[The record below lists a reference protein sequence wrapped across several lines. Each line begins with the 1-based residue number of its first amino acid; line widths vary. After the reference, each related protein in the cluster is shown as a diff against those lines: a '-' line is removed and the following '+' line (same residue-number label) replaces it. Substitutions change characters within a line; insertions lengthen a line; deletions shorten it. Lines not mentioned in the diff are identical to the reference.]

1 MGKSRSATVLLAY
14 LLWASRQP
22 SSSATTTD
30 DANAATMPSGPLS
43 VIQALE
49 LLRQGRPIAEPNEG
63 FMQQLHMY
71 EDMACPTTE
80 EGLKRHKI
88 YRRWMNRRRVEE
100 SIRVMQA
107 PEMEHIVFEDDA
119 QAESLGSEARDD
131 RHAHMQEIA
140 PGLLAPDGTDR
151 TRALS
156 HPKMASSPQATI
168 KCRKCRHVLATT
180 PFILE
185 HQPPPH
191 RDPALDR
198 SIPIGETPLPS
209 SQCGHI
215 FLHPLSW
222 MKEVLGE
229 GLMEGRLTCPSKKCG
244 TNIGKFAWTGLRCS
258 CGGWVTPGF
267 ALIRT
272 KVDEAL
278 SKAPLQV
285 QGTDGESSPTTSLKA
300 ADAGRSEP
308 IAGGIRLP
316 PHMRGRGN
324 L

>member
-22 SSSATTTD
+22 SSSETTV
-30 DANAATMPSGPLS
+30 PSGPLS

-71 EDMACPTTE
+71 EDMGCPTTE
-80 EGLKRHKI
+80 DELTRHKI

-100 SIRVMQA
+100 SVRVMQA
-107 PEMEHIVFEDDA
+107 PEMEHIIFEDDV
-119 QAESLGSEARDD
+119 QAESIGSETQGD
-131 RHAHMQEIA
+131 RHVHMQEIA
-140 PGLLAPDGTDR
+140 PGLLAPDGSDR
-151 TRALS
+151 AKALS
-156 HPKMASSPQATI
+156 HTKMAMSPQATI

-185 HQPPPH
+185 HKPPPH
-191 RDPALDR
+191 KDPAFER
-198 SIPIGETPLPS
+198 TAPIGETPLPP

-229 GLMEGRLTCPSKKCG
+229 GSMEGRLVCPSKKCG

-272 KVDEAL
+272 KVDESL
-278 SKAPLQV
+278 SKAPLRMPTAD
-285 QGTDGESSPTTSLKA
+285 GTSTAATSLD
-300 ADAGRSEP
+300 DASGGSP
-308 IAGGIRLP
+308 QVTPGGIRLP